1 MARFPRLQ
9 FWCLLLLLAAV
20 PARALAAPGPDQ
32 TADARRLLT
41 LLAGVSG
48 EYREAFDEHG
58 QLVRT
63 IELEEAKLLL
73 AEARDLNGRLGAIDP
88 ARLDAIGAD
97 LDAHTLPVATF
108 QTSVHEI
115 AAAVSER
122 TGVRDEPMPPEPPSV
137 VRGEALFRENCA
149 GCHGANGDGGGEE
162 ARRLGLT
169 PASFTDGT
177 FMRGE
182 TPRDFFNVISVGR
195 RRAGMPEWAESLSVQ
210 QRWDAVAYIWTLA
223 HSRAALAEGQGLY
236 QVQCA
241 GCHGTEGAGD
251 GPQAARLLTP
261 VADIRRAGL
270 AEESDARLM
279 SIVTTG
285 VAGTAM
291 PGFATLLSDDQR
303 WAVVAWL
310 RTLSLG
316 GLGGAGSSP
325 APASAAAQPE
335 TGLAAQAAAAVAES
349 HRLLDEAIAA
359 RRRGATDAGAIA
371 TDAYMRFEPV
381 EKRLG
386 AIDPAAVTRVEEGFV
401 RVRSALREP
410 GTAVSAA
417 LENDVTQLHGHLDAA
432 LGLLDASGGDW
443 ARFVQSAGIILRE
456 GFEIVLIVGALLTY
470 VRRSGQ
476 LALVR
481 PLWTGAGL
489 GVLASLAT
497 AYLLSSVFSLH
508 PTAREAL
515 EGAAML
521 LAAGVLFW
529 VSYWLI
535 SKAEAERW
543 QRFIQGKV
551 KQAVAAGSAGALA
564 ATSFLAVYREGF
576 ETVLFYQALLGGAPA
591 GDVMVLAG
599 FLFGLVVLAG
609 VWVAM
614 NRLGLRMP
622 IRPFFL
628 LTGGFLY
635 LMAIV
640 FAGRGVFELQES
652 GLIGLTPVAGV
663 PRIPV
668 LGLFPSVETLIAQGV
683 LVAALL
689 IAVVVSWRRSRTDRV
704 PDAQLASGGRA

>member
-1 MARFPRLQ
+1 
-9 FWCLLLLLAAV
+9 
-20 PARALAAPGPDQ
+20 
-32 TADARRLLT
+32 
-41 LLAGVSG
+41 
-48 EYREAFDEHG
+48 
-58 QLVRT
+58 
-63 IELEEAKLLL
+63 
-73 AEARDLNGRLGAIDP
+73 
-88 ARLDAIGAD
+88 
-97 LDAHTLPVATF
+97 
-108 QTSVHEI
+108 
-115 AAAVSER
+115 
-122 TGVRDEPMPPEPPSV
+122 VRDDPLPPEGPSAA
-137 VRGEALFRENCA
+137 RGEALYRENCA
-149 GCHGANGDGGGEE
+149 GCHGAAGDGGGEE
-162 ARRLGLT
+162 AKRLGLA
-169 PASFTDGT
+169 PASFTDPS

-195 RRAGMPEWAESLSVQ
+195 RRAGMPEWADALSVQ
-210 QRWDAVAYIWTLA
+210 QRWDTVAYLWTLS
-223 HSRAALAEGQGLY
+223 HSRATLAEGQGLY

-241 GCHGTEGAGD
+241 GCHGAEGAGD

-261 VADIRRAGL
+261 VPDLRQSARLTD
-270 AEESDARLM
+270 ESDARLM
-279 SIVTTG
+279 AIVTTG

-291 PGFATLLSDDQR
+291 PGFGSVLTDDQR
-303 WAVVAWL
+303 WKVVAWQ
-310 RTLSLG
+310 RMLSLG
-316 GLGGAGSSP
+316 GLGSAHAAPP
-325 APASAAAQPE
+325 ATTAAPPAA
-335 TGLAAQAAAAVAES
+335 GLAAQATAAVAES

-386 AIDPAAVTRVEEGFV
+386 AIDPDAVARVEEGFV
-401 RVRSALREP
+401 GVRSALREP
-410 GTAVSAA
+410 GVAVSPA
-417 LENDVTQLHGHLDAA
+417 LEAAVAQLHRHLDAA
-432 LGLLDASGGDW
+432 LGLLDASGGAW

-476 LALVR
+476 LTLVR
-481 PLWTGAGL
+481 PLWAGAGL
-489 GVLASLAT
+489 GVLASLGT
-497 AYLLSSVFSLH
+497 AVLLSTVFSLH

-576 ETVLFYQALLGGAPA
+576 ETVLFYQALLGSAPA

-599 FLFGLVVLAG
+599 FLFGLAVLAA
-609 VWVAM
+609 VWVGM

-628 LTGGFLY
+628 LTGAFLY

-652 GLIGLTPVAGV
+652 GLLGLTPVGGV

-668 LGLFPSVETLIAQGV
+668 LGLFPSVETLVAQGV
-683 LVAALL
+683 LVGALL
-689 IAVVVSWRRSRTDRV
+689 VAIVVTWRRSRTERV
-704 PDAQLASGGRA
+704 PEAQLASGGGCA